1 MLLRIRHLAL
11 VAAASIV
18 LAACGKNE
26 PPPPPPP
33 PPAPAPAPAP
43 PPPPPP
49 PPAGVTL
56 SSVSLGKAVG
66 ADKKVSAATEV
77 FAKGDTIHA
86 SIDTTG
92 AGSATVM
99 AKWSFTKDGKTVP
112 VKEESATLNATGP
125 ATTEF
130 HISKPDGWP
139 AGNYQVEILVNGKS
153 ASTKSFKVQ

>member
-1 MLLRIRHLAL
+1 MQLSIRHLAL

-18 LAACGKNE
+18 LAACGKKE

-33 PPAPAPAPAP
+33 PPAPAPAPA

-92 AGSATVM
+92 AGSATVL

-139 AGNYQVEILVNGKS
+139 AGDYQVEILVNGKS
-153 ASTKSFKVQ
+153 AATKSFKVQ

>member
-33 PPAPAPAPAP
+33 PPAPAPAPA

>member
-49 PPAGVTL
+49 PAGVTL
-56 SSVSLGKAVG
+56 SSVNLGKAVG

-92 AGSATVM
+92 AGSATVL